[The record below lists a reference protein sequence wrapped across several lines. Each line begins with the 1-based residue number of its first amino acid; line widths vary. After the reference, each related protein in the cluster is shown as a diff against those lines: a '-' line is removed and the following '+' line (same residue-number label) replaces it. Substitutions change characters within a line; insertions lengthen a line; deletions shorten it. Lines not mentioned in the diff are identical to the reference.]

1 MLRPKRSFR
10 RISDG
15 SHYIDDIVLTDTPS
29 HHTHEDLK
37 ANALSGRQDSAN
49 TPLIVS
55 NEEDSP
61 PGNDEAVP
69 NQSPPL
75 NDKVLRPTF
84 GIGAVLLLI
93 LAFYSTL
100 MSGLWFVVA
109 ILQPRWGFFISTSR
123 GLSPSTATTLTA
135 LISKTI
141 ELVSAAVFVACLG
154 QILTRRAVA
163 RNTTGI
169 TLAELTIRN
178 WIIQPGSI
186 FTHFGTLLIA
196 GRTFLGLLSLVAL
209 VATMLYTTA
218 SEALVSPK
226 LKYGD
231 WEVRELTVPV
241 HSHYGNV
248 VHAGRRCR
256 RDLGL
261 SMNTTADVNTL
272 ISVSIYCLSTKVG
285 YISNRDLFTY
295 LAPITLD
302 IKNEVIF
309 ERSLGTT
316 HLHDDIKIEATRM
329 DTEYS
334 QPEKPFQR
342 WGRIVDNNT
351 LSIPHPGVWEAS
363 RFASNGILQPEDLS
377 NVGGYAIQ
385 ASVVSPT
392 INTMCVNMDKDELAS
407 LVYDAF
413 PHSDQQ
419 NFTAWYDR
427 EKPTWGNSTSVDEIF
442 RWGTDYGR
450 WRPVFRSYPQNGSA
464 TLQHLPGVYPE
475 ELYDAGYVLTK
486 GMKTGN
492 YTLCEMRSWFSTDCS
507 TYLDVS
513 GIRQPV
519 MRTRCGDDQDSYRYG
534 QRTLQ
539 TPADKLGPK
548 YWTIILHYWMVAVAL
563 EQPFDPEISASLPVG
578 LMTLTKPE
586 RRPNLPT
593 IAEVMSVYALSTL
606 TLSALDAP
614 VRHSWDHGNTT
625 AESADEEYIY
635 EFNATETFPAA
646 IKSQEYTSGHTE
658 DWQRLFY
665 AVLGLTSLINIL
677 CLGYLL
683 IHHQLV
689 NDFTEPQNLFSL
701 SINSPFCPRMV
712 GSCLDGPEK
721 EHLEVPWRISRSLDE
736 GEYYFEAVEKRE
748 QLCNNAEILQPGD
761 RQSINF
767 EYKQGKI
774 SLRKSVMMFSTP
786 IPGTTAFGDFPEAE
800 SGLFWAPLPMNF
812 SVASVLAAAHEVAA
826 DFSVQTTT
834 ISTTNAGVIAAM
846 AIFPLILVSSRESGG
861 TTEAPTWPQ
870 LACCV
875 SVPLERQ

>member
-1 MLRPKRSFR
+1 MLRPKRGFS

-15 SHYIDDIVLTDTPS
+15 SHYIDDIVLTDTLS
-29 HHTHEDLK
+29 HNPHEDTK
-37 ANALSGRQDSAN
+37 ANILSGRQDSAD
-49 TPLIVS
+49 TPFIGS
-55 NEEDSP
+55 TEEDSP
-61 PGNDEAVP
+61 PGNDGAVP

-75 NDKVLRPTF
+75 NNKILRPTF

-123 GLSPSTATTLTA
+123 GLAPSTATTLTA

-163 RNTTGI
+163 QNTTGI
-169 TLAELTIRN
+169 TLAELTVWN

-186 FTHFGTLLIA
+186 FTHFGTLLVA

-209 VATMLYTTA
+209 VATILYTTA

-226 LKYGD
+226 LKYGA
-231 WEVRELTVPV
+231 WEARELTVPV
-241 HSHYGNV
+241 HSHYGNI

-261 SMNTTADVNTL
+261 SPNTTADVNTTMA
-272 ISVSIYCLSTKVG
+272 VGIYCLSTKLG
-285 YISNRDLFTY
+285 YISYRDYFTY

-302 IKNEVIF
+302 IKSEIVF
-309 ERSLGTT
+309 ERPLATT
-316 HLHDDIKIEATRM
+316 HLHDDIKIEATRRYP
-329 DTEYS
+329 EYG
-334 QPEKPFQR
+334 QPEKAFQR

-363 RFASNGILQPEDLS
+363 RFSSNGILQPEDLS

-392 INTMCVNMDKDELAS
+392 INTMCVNMDKDELAG

-413 PHSDQQ
+413 PDSDKQ
-419 NFTAWYDR
+419 NFTAWYDH
-427 EKPTWGNSTSVDEIF
+427 EKPTWGNGTVVDEIF

-464 TLQHLPGVYPE
+464 SLQHFTGVYPE

-486 GMKTGN
+486 GIKTGN
-492 YTLCEMRSWFSTDCS
+492 YTLCQMRSWLSTDCS

-519 MRTRCGDDQDSYRYG
+519 MRTGCGDDPDNYRYG
-534 QRTLQ
+534 RGTLQ
-539 TPADKLGPK
+539 TPADKLASK
-548 YWTIILHYWMVAVAL
+548 YWTIVLHYWMVAVAL
-563 EQPFDPEISASLPVG
+563 EQPFDPDTASGALPVG
-578 LMTLTKPE
+578 LMALSKPE
-586 RRPNLPT
+586 RQPNLPT
-593 IAEVMSVYALSTL
+593 IAEVISVYVLSAL
-606 TLSALDAP
+606 TLSALDTP
-614 VRHSWDHGNTT
+614 IRHSWDHGNTT
-625 AESADEEYIY
+625 AESPDEEYFY
-635 EFNATETFPAA
+635 EFNATEAFPAA

-665 AVLGLTSLINIL
+665 TVLGLTLLLNLL

-683 IHHQLV
+683 IHYQLV

-712 GSCLDGPEK
+712 GSCPDGPEK
-721 EHLEVPWRISRSLDE
+721 EHLEVPWRISRSLDK
-736 GEYYFEAVEKRE
+736 GEYYFEAV
-748 QLCNNAEILQPGD
+748 
-761 RQSINF
+761 
-767 EYKQGKI
+767 GK
-774 SLRKSVMMFSTP
+774 
-786 IPGTTAFGDFPEAE
+786 
-800 SGLFWAPLPMNF
+800 
-812 SVASVLAAAHEVAA
+812 
-826 DFSVQTTT
+826 
-834 ISTTNAGVIAAM
+834 
-846 AIFPLILVSSRESGG
+846 
-861 TTEAPTWPQ
+861 
-870 LACCV
+870 
-875 SVPLERQ
+875 